1 MSWIF
6 STRSSFW
13 RSRISA
19 ARCCRASQ
27 PSPTD
32 TGRFGLAVAVDELEL
47 VASSGCSAVADA
59 ETDEGAEPV
68 AEVDAKFET
77 AVAAVRSRCAR
88 ERVGL
93 LSFSCIWMPCPGARA
108 GVLPA
113 ITIGPRPSGPSD
125 AGSLIDG
132 SLSLNSMICTHV
144 RPVTSPATH
153 QYRNKLCTHC
163 TSKQTASDRNY
174 YVTIW
179 RVLAYLQFV

>member
-6 STRSSFW
+6 SMRSSFW

-32 TGRFGLAVAVDELEL
+32 TGRFGLAVAVEEPEL
-47 VASSGCSAVADA
+47 VSSGCSVVADA
-59 ETDEGAEPV
+59 ETDEGAEAEAVAV

-77 AVAAVRSRCAR
+77 VAAAVRSRCTR
-88 ERVGL
+88 VRVGL

-125 AGSLIDG
+125 AGSFVDG
-132 SLSLNSMICTHV
+132 SLSLNSMICNHV

-153 QYRNKLCTHC
+153 QCQNKLC
-163 TSKQTASDRNY
+163 
-174 YVTIW
+174 V
-179 RVLAYLQFV
+179 